1 MWDRPYSRVMSWVRL
16 KSQFAIIRAVDL
28 RLRGRR
34 RRLFGLSVADG
45 LGPVV

>member
-1 MWDRPYSRVMSWVRL
+1 MQLLSVRT
-16 KSQFAIIRAVDL
+16 IDL